1 MKKKLGRG
9 LDALIPEGIDLA
21 TFEEKIGKAGRLEEI
36 PIERITPNPDQP
48 RKYFE
53 REAMRDLT
61 ESVRAHGVLQPL
73 FVRQKNRSK
82 DTEYLLVA
90 GERRYR
96 AAKEAGLAKVPAIIL
111 DVDEA
116 TASEISLIENIQR
129 EDLSPAEEAK
139 SYESLMKTFSWTQEE
154 LAKKLGKSRSYVA
167 NTLRLLKLDPLF
179 LDALTENLI
188 TANQARSLLMVPPE
202 NRNHVMEKLLLGN
215 ISIRDIEK
223 RTRRKKKKDVYLTE
237 LEEKL
242 TESLGRNVAIN
253 EKKQGGTIVIDYYNE
268 EDLANLLEILEG
280 TDV

>member
-21 TFEEKIGKAGRLEEI
+21 NFEEKLGEAGKLETLA
-36 PIERITPNPDQP
+36 IERVTPNPDQP
-48 RKYFE
+48 RKHFAPQ
-53 REAMRDLT
+53 AMKDLT
-61 ESVRAHGVLQPL
+61 ESVRLHGVLQPL
-73 FVRQKNRSK
+73 FVRKK
-82 DTEYLLVA
+82 DANYIIIA

-96 AAKEAGLAKVPAIIL
+96 AAKEAGLTEVPAIVL
-111 DVDEA
+111 DVDDA

-129 EDLSPAEEAK
+129 EDLSPAEEAQ
-139 SYESLMKTFSWTQEE
+139 SYETLMKTFSWTQEE
-154 LAKKLGKSRSYVA
+154 LAKKIGKSRSYVA

-179 LDALTENLI
+179 LNALTENLI

-223 RTRRKKKKDVYLTE
+223 RTRRKKKKDIYLTE

-253 EKKQGGTIVIDYYNE
+253 ERKKGGTIVIDYYNE
-268 EDLANLLEILEG
+268 EDLESLLAQIG
-280 TDV
+280 AHDA

>member
-21 TFEEKIGKAGRLEEI
+21 NFEEKLGQAGKLETLA
-36 PIERITPNPDQP
+36 IERVSPNPDQP
-48 RKYFE
+48 RKHFAPQ
-53 REAMRDLT
+53 AMKDLT
-61 ESVRAHGVLQPL
+61 ESVSLHGVLQPL
-73 FVRQKNRSK
+73 FVRKK
-82 DTEYLLVA
+82 DADYIIIA

-96 AAKEAGLAKVPAIIL
+96 AAKEAGLTEVPAIVL
-111 DVDEA
+111 DVDDA

-129 EDLSPAEEAK
+129 EDLSPAEEAQ
-139 SYESLMKTFSWTQEE
+139 SYQTLMKTFSWTQEE
-154 LAKKLGKSRSYVA
+154 LAKKIGKSRSYVA

-223 RTRRKKKKDVYLTE
+223 RTRRKKKKDIYLTE

-242 TESLGRNVAIN
+242 TESLGRNVVIN
-253 EKKQGGTIVIDYYNE
+253 ERKEGGSIVIDYYNE
-268 EDLANLLEILEG
+268 EDLETLLAEIG
-280 TDV
+280 GYDA

>member
-21 TFEEKIGKAGRLEEI
+21 NFEEKLGQAGKLETLA
-36 PIERITPNPDQP
+36 IERVSPNPDQP
-48 RKYFE
+48 RKHFAPQ
-53 REAMRDLT
+53 AMKDLT
-61 ESVRAHGVLQPL
+61 ESVRLHGVLQPL
-73 FVRQKNRSK
+73 FVRKK
-82 DTEYLLVA
+82 DADYIIIA

-96 AAKEAGLAKVPAIIL
+96 AAKEAGLTEVPAIVL
-111 DVDEA
+111 DVDDA

-129 EDLSPAEEAK
+129 EDLSPAEEAR
-139 SYESLMKTFSWTQEE
+139 SYETLMKTFSWTQEE
-154 LAKKLGKSRSYVA
+154 LAKKIGKSRSYVA
-167 NTLRLLKLDPLF
+167 NALRLLKLDPLF
-179 LDALTENLI
+179 LDALTKNLI

-223 RTRRKKKKDVYLTE
+223 RTRRKKKKDIYLTE

-253 EKKQGGTIVIDYYNE
+253 ERKEGGSIVIDYYNE
-268 EDLANLLEILEG
+268 EDLASLLSQIG
-280 TDV
+280 GYDA

>member
-21 TFEEKIGKAGRLEEI
+21 NFEEKLGQAGKLETLA
-36 PIERITPNPDQP
+36 IERVRPNPDQP
-48 RKYFE
+48 RKHFE
-53 REAMRDLT
+53 PQAMKDLT
-61 ESVRAHGVLQPL
+61 ESVRLHGVLQPL
-73 FVRQKNRSK
+73 FVRKKNA
-82 DTEYLLVA
+82 DYIIIA

-96 AAKEAGLAKVPAIIL
+96 AAKEAGLTEVPAIVL
-111 DVDEA
+111 DVDDA

-129 EDLSPAEEAK
+129 EDLSPAEEAR
-139 SYESLMKTFSWTQEE
+139 SYETLMKTFSWTQEE
-154 LAKKLGKSRSYVA
+154 LAKKIGKSRSYVA

-179 LDALTENLI
+179 LDALTKNLI

-223 RTRRKKKKDVYLTE
+223 RTRRKKKKDIYLTE

-253 EKKQGGTIVIDYYNE
+253 ERKEGGSIVIDYYNE
-268 EDLANLLEILEG
+268 EDLASLLSQIG
-280 TDV
+280 GYDA

>member
-21 TFEEKIGKAGRLEEI
+21 NFEEKLGQVGKLETLE
-36 PIERITPNPDQP
+36 IERVSANPDQP
-48 RKYFE
+48 RKHFAPQ
-53 REAMRDLT
+53 AMKDLT
-61 ESVRAHGVLQPL
+61 ESVRQHGVLQPL
-73 FVRQKNRSK
+73 FVRKK
-82 DTEYLLVA
+82 DADYIIIA

-96 AAKEAGLAKVPAIIL
+96 AAKEAGLTEVPAIVL
-111 DVDEA
+111 DVDDA

-129 EDLSPAEEAK
+129 EDLSPAEEAQ
-139 SYESLMKTFSWTQEE
+139 SYQTLMKTFSWTQEE
-154 LAKKLGKSRSYVA
+154 LAKKIGKSRSYVA

-223 RTRRKKKKDVYLTE
+223 RTRRKKKKDIYLTE

-242 TESLGRNVAIN
+242 TESLGRSVVIN
-253 EKKQGGTIVIDYYNE
+253 ERKEGGSIVIDYYNE
-268 EDLANLLEILEG
+268 EDLETLLAEIG
-280 TDV
+280 GYDA

>member
-21 TFEEKIGKAGRLEEI
+21 NFEEKLGQAGKLETLA
-36 PIERITPNPDQP
+36 IERVRPNPDQP
-48 RKYFE
+48 RKHFE
-53 REAMRDLT
+53 PQAMKDLT
-61 ESVRAHGVLQPL
+61 ESVRLHGVLQPL
-73 FVRQKNRSK
+73 FVRKKNA
-82 DTEYLLVA
+82 DYIIIA

-96 AAKEAGLAKVPAIIL
+96 AAKEAGLTEVPAIVL
-111 DVDEA
+111 DVDDA

-129 EDLSPAEEAK
+129 EDLSPAEEAR
-139 SYESLMKTFSWTQEE
+139 SYETLMKTFSWTQEE
-154 LAKKLGKSRSYVA
+154 LAKKIGKSRSYVA

-179 LDALTENLI
+179 LDALTKNLI

-202 NRNHVMEKLLLGN
+202 NRNRVMEKLLLGN

-223 RTRRKKKKDVYLTE
+223 RTRRKKKKDIYLTE

-253 EKKQGGTIVIDYYNE
+253 ERKEGGSIVIDYYNE
-268 EDLANLLEILEG
+268 EDLASLLSQIG
-280 TDV
+280 GYDA

>member
-21 TFEEKIGKAGRLEEI
+21 NFEEKLGQAGKLETLS
-36 PIERITPNPDQP
+36 IERVSPNPDQP
-48 RKYFE
+48 RKHFAPQ
-53 REAMRDLT
+53 AMKDLT
-61 ESVRAHGVLQPL
+61 ESVRLHGVLQPL
-73 FVRQKNRSK
+73 FVRKK
-82 DTEYLLVA
+82 DADYIIIA

-96 AAKEAGLAKVPAIIL
+96 AAKEAGLTEVPAIVL
-111 DVDEA
+111 DVDDA

-129 EDLSPAEEAK
+129 EDLSPAEEAQ
-139 SYESLMKTFSWTQEE
+139 SYETLMKTFSWTQEE
-154 LAKKLGKSRSYVA
+154 LAKKIGKSRSYVA

-223 RTRRKKKKDVYLTE
+223 RTRRKKKKDIYLTE

-242 TESLGRNVAIN
+242 TESLGRNVVIN
-253 EKKQGGTIVIDYYNE
+253 ERKEGGSIVIDYYNE
-268 EDLANLLEILEG
+268 EDLESLLAEIG
-280 TDV
+280 GYDA

>member
-21 TFEEKIGKAGRLEEI
+21 NFEEKLGQAGKLETLA
-36 PIERITPNPDQP
+36 IERVSPNPDQP
-48 RKYFE
+48 RKHFAPQ
-53 REAMRDLT
+53 AMKDLT
-61 ESVRAHGVLQPL
+61 ESVRLHGVLQPL
-73 FVRQKNRSK
+73 FVRKK
-82 DTEYLLVA
+82 DADYIIIA

-96 AAKEAGLAKVPAIIL
+96 AAKEAGLTEVPAIVL
-111 DVDEA
+111 DVDDA

-129 EDLSPAEEAK
+129 EDLSPAEEAQ
-139 SYESLMKTFSWTQEE
+139 SYQTLMKTFSWTQEE
-154 LAKKLGKSRSYVA
+154 LAKKIGKSRSYVA

-223 RTRRKKKKDVYLTE
+223 RTRRKKKKDIYLTE

-242 TESLGRNVAIN
+242 TESLGRNVVIN
-253 EKKQGGTIVIDYYNE
+253 ERKEGGSIVIDYYNE
-268 EDLANLLEILEG
+268 EDLETLLAEIG
-280 TDV
+280 GCDA

>member
-21 TFEEKIGKAGRLEEI
+21 NFEEKLGQAGKLETLA
-36 PIERITPNPDQP
+36 IERVSPNPDQP
-48 RKYFE
+48 RKHFAPQ
-53 REAMRDLT
+53 AMKDLT
-61 ESVRAHGVLQPL
+61 ESVRLHGVLQPL
-73 FVRQKNRSK
+73 FVRKK
-82 DTEYLLVA
+82 GADYIIIA

-96 AAKEAGLAKVPAIIL
+96 AAKEAGLTEVPAIVL
-111 DVDEA
+111 DVDDA

-129 EDLSPAEEAK
+129 EDLSPAEEAQ
-139 SYESLMKTFSWTQEE
+139 SYQTLMKTFSWTQEE
-154 LAKKLGKSRSYVA
+154 LAKKIGKSRSYVA

-223 RTRRKKKKDVYLTE
+223 RTRRKKKKDIYLTE

-242 TESLGRNVAIN
+242 TESLGRNVTIN
-253 EKKQGGTIVIDYYNE
+253 ERKEGGSIVIDYYNE
-268 EDLANLLEILEG
+268 EDLETLLAEIG
-280 TDV
+280 GYDA

>member
-21 TFEEKIGKAGRLEEI
+21 NFEEKLGQAGKLETLA
-36 PIERITPNPDQP
+36 IERVSPNPDQP
-48 RKYFE
+48 RKHFAPQ
-53 REAMRDLT
+53 AMKDLT
-61 ESVRAHGVLQPL
+61 ESVRLHGVLQPL
-73 FVRQKNRSK
+73 FVRKK
-82 DTEYLLVA
+82 DADYIIIA

-96 AAKEAGLAKVPAIIL
+96 AAKEAGLTEVPAIVL
-111 DVDEA
+111 DVDDA

-129 EDLSPAEEAK
+129 EDLSPAEEAQ
-139 SYESLMKTFSWTQEE
+139 SYQTLMKTFSWTQEE
-154 LAKKLGKSRSYVA
+154 LAKKIGKSRSYVA
-167 NTLRLLKLDPLF
+167 NTLRLLKLDRLF

-223 RTRRKKKKDVYLTE
+223 RTRRKKKKDIYLTE

-242 TESLGRNVAIN
+242 TESLGRNVVIN
-253 EKKQGGTIVIDYYNE
+253 ERKEGGSIVIDYYNE
-268 EDLANLLEILEG
+268 EDLETLLAEIG
-280 TDV
+280 GYDA

>member
-21 TFEEKIGKAGRLEEI
+21 NFEEKLGEAGKLETLA
-36 PIERITPNPDQP
+36 IERVTPNPDQP
-48 RKYFE
+48 RKHFAPQ
-53 REAMRDLT
+53 AMKDLT
-61 ESVRAHGVLQPL
+61 ESVRLHGVLQPL
-73 FVRQKNRSK
+73 FVRKK
-82 DTEYLLVA
+82 DANYIIIA

-96 AAKEAGLAKVPAIIL
+96 AAKEAGLTEVPAIVL
-111 DVDEA
+111 DVDDA

-129 EDLSPAEEAK
+129 EDLSPAEEAQ
-139 SYESLMKTFSWTQEE
+139 SYETLMKTFSWTQEE
-154 LAKKLGKSRSYVA
+154 LAKKIGKSRSYVA

-223 RTRRKKKKDVYLTE
+223 RTRRKKKKDIYLTE

-242 TESLGRNVAIN
+242 TESLGRNVVIN
-253 EKKQGGTIVIDYYNE
+253 ERKKGGTIVIDYYNE
-268 EDLANLLEILEG
+268 EDLESLLAQIG
-280 TDV
+280 AHDA

>member
-21 TFEEKIGKAGRLEEI
+21 NFEEKLGQAGKLETLA
-36 PIERITPNPDQP
+36 IERVSPNPDQP
-48 RKYFE
+48 RKHFASQ
-53 REAMRDLT
+53 AMKDLT
-61 ESVRAHGVLQPL
+61 ESVRLHGVLQPL
-73 FVRQKNRSK
+73 FVRKK
-82 DTEYLLVA
+82 DADYIIIA

-96 AAKEAGLAKVPAIIL
+96 AAKEAGLTEVPAIVL
-111 DVDEA
+111 DVDDA

-129 EDLSPAEEAK
+129 EDLSPAEEAQ
-139 SYESLMKTFSWTQEE
+139 SYQTLMKTFSWTQEE
-154 LAKKLGKSRSYVA
+154 LAKKIGKSRSHVA

-223 RTRRKKKKDVYLTE
+223 RTRRKKKKDIYLTE

-242 TESLGRNVAIN
+242 TESLGRNVVIN
-253 EKKQGGTIVIDYYNE
+253 ERKEGGSIVIDYYNE
-268 EDLANLLEILEG
+268 EDLETLLAEIG
-280 TDV
+280 GYDA

>member
-21 TFEEKIGKAGRLEEI
+21 NFEEKLGQAGKLETLA
-36 PIERITPNPDQP
+36 IEHVSPNPDQP
-48 RKYFE
+48 RKHFAPQ
-53 REAMRDLT
+53 AMKDLT
-61 ESVRAHGVLQPL
+61 ESVRLHGVLQPL
-73 FVRQKNRSK
+73 FVRKK
-82 DTEYLLVA
+82 DADYIIIA

-96 AAKEAGLAKVPAIIL
+96 AAKEAGLTEVPAIVL
-111 DVDEA
+111 DVDDA

-129 EDLSPAEEAK
+129 EDLSPAEEAQ
-139 SYESLMKTFSWTQEE
+139 SYQTLMKTFSWTQEE
-154 LAKKLGKSRSYVA
+154 LAKKIGKSRSYVA

-223 RTRRKKKKDVYLTE
+223 RTRRKKKKDIYLTE

-242 TESLGRNVAIN
+242 TESLGRNVVIN
-253 EKKQGGTIVIDYYNE
+253 ERKEGGSIVIDYYNE
-268 EDLANLLEILEG
+268 EDLETLLAEIG
-280 TDV
+280 GYDA